1 VTRRDRQL
9 LLFAETRTEAP
20 IDMVQDVTVDSN
32 AWGRLFGFGDVTIRT
47 AVKIGAIVFAH
58 VPNPEAIRHDILAGR
73 GTAAAVVLG
82 RQKEM
87 LRRGLMGE
95 LRLALP
101 VPERVRAL
109 GTYAPTVGPRRWW
122 HRLRPKA
129 PAPPTTPTLLPGATR
144 GRPSGCLALLSQPL
158 PERWRKVLVGAP
170 PPPPQPLAGQVL
182 WRKHPF
188 NMIQRAWAPFLT
200 VLFVVLIAI
209 FGLGFLGDLL
219 RTEGPGIWA
228 VWLLSLAAAGIWLWW
243 QIEDYRNDIYVV
255 TDDRVIDIEMS
266 PLGLRYKKREGPLDR
281 VLTVDAIQLG
291 IWAKVFNYGNVIIRT
306 AAADEGYDFLMVP
319 NPRQVQAV
327 VFQKMDALRRRQE
340 ARRATERQ
348 RELIEGLE
356 IYHELREGR

>member
-1 VTRRDRQL
+1 
-9 LLFAETRTEAP
+9 
-20 IDMVQDVTVDSN
+20 
-32 AWGRLFGFGDVTIRT
+32 
-47 AVKIGAIVFAH
+47 
-58 VPNPEAIRHDILAGR
+58 
-73 GTAAAVVLG
+73 
-82 RQKEM
+82 
-87 LRRGLMGE
+87 
-95 LRLALP
+95 
-101 VPERVRAL
+101 
-109 GTYAPTVGPRRWW
+109 
-122 HRLRPKA
+122 
-129 PAPPTTPTLLPGATR
+129 
-144 GRPSGCLALLSQPL
+144 
-158 PERWRKVLVGAP
+158 
-170 PPPPQPLAGQVL
+170 
-182 WRKHPF
+182 
-188 NMIQRAWAPFLT
+188 MIQRAWAPFLT